1 MPEVRVVDAAE
12 VAAGATG
19 DGHRSRDWSPLG
31 AVEAPGA
38 AEHPRRTAGPEK
50 DRATAGALAMR
61 GPVRR
66 ALAPLSLAARDDGV
80 RQGFDHGRVVAQLW
94 PVFTGRLLQFCD
106 RAVANSV

>member
-1 MPEVRVVDAAE
+1 
-12 VAAGATG
+12 
-19 DGHRSRDWSPLG
+19 
-31 AVEAPGA
+31 
-38 AEHPRRTAGPEK
+38 
-50 DRATAGALAMR
+50 MR

-80 RQGFDHGRVVAQLW
+80 RQGFDHARVVAHLW